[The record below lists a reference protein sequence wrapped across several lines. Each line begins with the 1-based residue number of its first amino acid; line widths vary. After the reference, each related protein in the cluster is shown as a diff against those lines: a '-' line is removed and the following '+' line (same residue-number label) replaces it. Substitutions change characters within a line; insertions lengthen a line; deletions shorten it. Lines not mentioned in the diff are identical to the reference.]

1 MTTPTRS
8 QFLGVYNNKQESSA
22 TEVPFRAAI
31 RRGVGKNATWVN
43 LGYTKTEAVAAKVYN
58 MYAIKFFGK
67 GAIINDLTL
76 TDAEFIE
83 FKTFINDKPKRIDTL
98 AKSRD
103 IANTLIQSGGKFRKH
118 TELAKVTTTDVL
130 LPV

>member
-1 MTTPTRS
+1 MTTRS
-8 QFLGVYNNKQESSA
+8 EYLGVYNNKQESSA

-31 RRGVGKNATWVN
+31 RRGVGKSATWVN

-67 GAIINDLTL
+67 GAIVNDVTL
-76 TDAEFIE
+76 TPAEFIE
-83 FKTFINDKPKRIDTL
+83 FKAFIEAKPKRVSTL
-98 AKSRD
+98 AESRD
-103 IANTLIQSGGKFRKH
+103 VANKIIHAGGKFRKH
-118 TELAKVTTTDVL
+118 TELAKIATKDVL